1 MERKPGRWSV
11 IVAGAFFMVSAIL
24 TLAPGRA
31 VADRDHSDMSD
42 DGPDWGDGRGDRGMC
57 TETGAEVQE
66 PFIPPK
72 VDVFDLSLGMTRA
85 LSRTRNFKIVGH
97 SYFKGPWNTDFAQTN
112 GLGAGLTKVRVHDGI
127 GYLAG
132 YSGPPLTFGILIAD
146 VSDPK
151 DMKALSFLPSK
162 PGTRSPYM
170 AVSNDRRI
178 LVFGNT
184 RNAANPI
191 VPPPGQP
198 TDSGWSFWDVSN
210 PSSPVLLSHLSTLAN
225 GSTHGFEMDDRYLY
239 ACGQTLAGTVGDE
252 FEIFDYQDASAPF
265 LVSSFHIQGQHPGET
280 PGAMDKKNPN
290 GTAQRLSCHDIVYH
304 KDRVYI
310 AYRDAGL
317 VVLDVTDRS
326 NPKQLARYD
335 YVPPFNGDGF
345 GAAHSPAPVIA
356 DPNEYPKLVV
366 VTDEM
371 FDCPPGAGHIIDISD
386 IQNPEVIA
394 GDRPANLVQ
403 LSTYRLPHVDDDF
416 DFSTGQFVCR
426 PGTQSIYVPWFDYR
440 SASLFYQSWY
450 DQGLRAWDISNPFL
464 PREIGYFLSPRYAAP
479 GRVDRQ
485 TREAYQ
491 DPDSGLI
498 YVPDANGGGLT
509 VLRWTGPIP
518 PNPPIPGAR

>member
-1 MERKPGRWSV
+1 MERKPGRGSV
-11 IVAGAFFMVSAIL
+11 VVVGSFFLVFAIL
-24 TLAPGRA
+24 ALAPGLA
-31 VADRDHSDMSD
+31 AADRDRSNLSD
-42 DGPDWGDGRGDRGMC
+42 DGPFWADGHGDGMVC

-66 PFIPPK
+66 PFIPAN
-72 VDVFDLSLGMTRA
+72 VDVFDLSLRMTRA

-97 SYFKGPWNTDFAQTN
+97 SYFKGPWNTEFAQTN

-127 GYLAG
+127 AYLAG

-146 VSDPK
+146 VSNPK

-170 AVSNDRRI
+170 AVNNARHI

-184 RNAANPI
+184 RNAANPSL
-191 VPPPGQP
+191 PPPGQP

-210 PSSPVLLSHLSTLAN
+210 PASPLLISHLSTLPN

-252 FEIFDYQDASAPF
+252 FEIFDYADASAPY
-265 LVSSFHIQGQHPGET
+265 LVSSFHIQGQHPGEA
-280 PGAMDKKNPN
+280 PGPMDRKNPN
-290 GTAQRLSCHDIVYH
+290 GTAQRVSCHDIVVH

-317 VVLDVTDRS
+317 VVLDVTDRR
-326 NPKQLARYD
+326 NPVQLARYD

-356 DPNEYPKLVV
+356 DPDEYPKLVV

-386 IQNPEVIA
+386 IQNPEVMA
-394 GDRPANLVQ
+394 GERAANLVQ
-403 LSTYRLPHVDDDF
+403 LSTYRLPHVDDNF
-416 DFSTGQFVCR
+416 DFSTGKFVCR
-426 PGTQSIYVPWFDYR
+426 PGTQTIYVPWFDYR

-464 PREIGYFLSPRYAAP
+464 PREVGYFLSPRYTAP

-491 DPDSGLI
+491 DPDTGLI

-509 VLRWTGPIP
+509 VLLWTGPIP
-518 PNPPIPGAR
+518 ANPPIPGAR